1 MITVSGIT
9 PVPGGGQFATAIR
22 KASCSRGCRVRL
34 LTATLAALLAFPA
47 QTAVATASSP
57 FAPSSTA
64 ITPAQRFSSV
74 ETDAPPGVVAGPEPS
89 EDEPDATNAS
99 AEPTTHTHAVADEP
113 PHVHAVAD
121 EPPHVHAVAA
131 QESTPMHAV
140 HPHEHTA
147 AGPVTPKNT
156 RVPAKMSR
164 MQQVG
169 WWSLFGGFVFTGV
182 AATLGG
188 VSAREQGR
196 RRRLALVADPP
207 TDGAV
212 GESAQLAARAD
223 IERSRTRGRA
233 FSTGALV
240 VGAVAGAAALA
251 GVVVLVVDVARG
263 RPPLD
268 RRARLGVGGIEV
280 KF

>member
-1 MITVSGIT
+1 MQHKYEIV
-9 PVPGGGQFATAIR
+9 QFAPAIR
-22 KASCSRGCRVRL
+22 NASCSHGCRVQL
-34 LTATLAALLAFPA
+34 LTATLAVLLAFPA
-47 QTAVATASSP
+47 QTAVATPSSP
-57 FAPSSTA
+57 FAPSGTV
-64 ITPAQRFSSV
+64 IIPAQRFSSL
-74 ETDAPPGVVAGPEPS
+74 ETSAPPGVVAGPEPS
-89 EDEPDATNAS
+89 EDEPNATNAS
-99 AEPTTHTHAVADEP
+99 AERTTHTHAVADEP
-113 PHVHAVAD
+113 PHVHAVA
-121 EPPHVHAVAA
+121 AK
-131 QESTPMHAV
+131 ESMPMHAV

-169 WWSLFGGFVFTGV
+169 WWSLFGGFLLTGV

-196 RRRLALVADPP
+196 RRRLSLVADPP
-207 TDGAV
+207 TGVV
-212 GESAQLAARAD
+212 GESATQLAARAD
-223 IERSRTRGRA
+223 IEQSRTRGRA
-233 FSTGALV
+233 FSTSALV

-263 RPPLD
+263 RPRSD

-280 KF
+280 RF